1 MHELNILLK
10 IEFRRAFKNK
20 LFAASIVIGL
30 ALAAG
35 AFIQTVVPHID
46 VLGRCWC

>member
-35 AFIQTVVPHID
+35 TICPDCRITSY
-46 VLGRCWC
+46 RCTWGI

>member
-35 AFIQTVVPHID
+35 AFPDCCTSY
-46 VLGRCWC
+46 RCTWGI